1 MSAEDVAYLDSSA
14 IVKLVSAERESAAL
28 ADYLLAYRR
37 CVSSALARTEVVRAV
52 VADGPQAVGR
62 ARLLLRALGLIAV
75 DDALLDAAGAVL
87 PVTVRS
93 LDAIH
98 VAAVRSLDPRATRVV
113 TYDLRMA
120 EAVRGYGFEVDAPA

>member
-1 MSAEDVAYLDSSA
+1 MSVEDVAYLDSSA

-28 ADYLLAYRR
+28 AEYLLAYPRR
-37 CVSSALARTEVVRAV
+37 VSSALARTEVIRAV
-52 VADGPQAVGR
+52 AADGPQAVGR
-62 ARLLLRALGLIAV
+62 ARLLLDAISLIAV
-75 DDALLDAAGAVL
+75 DDALLDVAGTVR

-98 VAAVRSLDPRATRVV
+98 VAAVRMLDPRAIRVV

-120 EAVRGYGFEVDAPA
+120 EAV